1 MAEIIDIAPEIYES
15 IRKDFNAGVNADA
28 SISKL
33 ATKIA
38 KGKGTQKDMS
48 VLADRF
54 GKQASKALKNN
65 LKLANMPNETMYWNV
80 AEKTIQPMLERAY
93 ELINKYATM
102 HQQFA
107 DHDAKIKIAILK
119 GKNPAD
125 RIRQV
130 MNFAV
135 NSVTQP
141 ELDNALT
148 DPAVSTV
155 RKFYDDF
162 MKENCQLRNDMGFR
176 EVIVREYDG
185 VGLHDGKTPCQW
197 CMDRAGTW
205 AYEDAVENGVFERH
219 PGCGCTIA
227 HFTERG
233 MNLQTDWTSNEWQM
247 SR

>member
-1 MAEIIDIAPEIYES
+1 MADIDIGPELYEQ

-33 ATKIA
+33 ATKIS
-38 KGKGTQKDMS
+38 KGKGTQRDMTT
-48 VLADRF
+48 LADRF
-54 GKQASKALKNN
+54 GVQASKALKNN

-80 AEKTIQPMLERAY
+80 AEKTIQPMLERAWTI
-93 ELINKYATM
+93 INDYAGM
-102 HQQFA
+102 CQQFA
-107 DHDAKIKIAILK
+107 DHKSKLNIAILR
-119 GKNPAD
+119 GQDPTE
-125 RIRQV
+125 RIKQV

-135 NSVTQP
+135 NSITQP

-162 MKENCQLRNDMGFR
+162 IKTNCDLRNEMGFT

-185 VGLHDGKTPCQW
+185 VGLHDGKTACQW
-197 CMDRAGTW
+197 CLDRAGTW
-205 AYEDAVENGVFERH
+205 SYEDAKANGVFERH

-233 MNLQTDWTSNEWQM
+233 MNLQTNWTSNEWQM
-247 SR
+247 TS